1 MGDHVVKTSVLLTAY
16 NGSNHLPVLLESLAA
31 QTDRDFTV
39 LMQDDGSSDE
49 TPSLLSAVSEHDN
62 RFVFGNEQGL
72 HLGAAGNFLS
82 LLRQSDA
89 DYILLCDQD
98 DFWEENKIAVLKQA
112 IQDLEAQY
120 GTDTPLLVHSDCSL
134 VNESGEQIGDSFF
147 RHQGWDPAAV
157 TLPQLLVQN
166 NVTGCTLIMN
176 AALRK
181 LVSAHAVA
189 KDLFMHDWFIA
200 LTAAAF
206 GRIAFV
212 NRPLTRYFLSGCT
225 GHVTL
230 CDEVSQDLRKL
241 CQKAREITL
250 FHPVYAH
257 FGERIPREEAEDILG
272 LEHGKKNLLFFGLIR
287 EYKGLDILLRAFGQ
301 LDEGYQLIVAGEP
314 YGSFIKYEE
323 IIAASPAKDRIK
335 LFTHY
340 IKDSEVKVY
349 FSAADLAVLPYRTAT
364 QSGISAIANHFDV
377 PMVVTDVGGLRQAVG
392 DSGTGLV
399 ADKADEESILAEIR
413 KYFGDENLRTLCT
426 GAIKV
431 EKERLSW
438 SSFGT
443 KLLDFA
449 DNFYKTQ

>member
-1 MGDHVVKTSVLLTAY
+1 MRVAFLSCFYPFRGGISQFNASLYLELGKSCTVKAFNFKRQYPGFLFPGKTQLVTKDDDAVPIESEAFLDTANPFTY
-16 NGSNHLPVLLESLAA
+16 CKTYRAI
-31 QTDRDFTV
+31 RDWKPDIVIISYWMSYFA
-39 LMQDDGSSDE
+39 
-49 TPSLLSAVSEHDN
+49 PSL
-62 RFVFGNEQGL
+62 G
-72 HLGAAGNFLS
+72 
-82 LLRQSDA
+82 
-89 DYILLCDQD
+89 
-98 DFWEENKIAVLKQA
+98 
-112 IQDLEAQY
+112 
-120 GTDTPLLVHSDCSL
+120 
-134 VNESGEQIGDSFF
+134 
-147 RHQGWDPAAV
+147 
-157 TLPQLLVQN
+157 
-166 NVTGCTLIMN
+166 
-176 AALRK
+176 
-181 LVSAHAVA
+181 
-189 KDLFMHDWFIA
+189 FIA
-200 LTAAAF
+200 RRLKKHCKVISILHNVIPHEPRF
-206 GRIAFV
+206 FD
-212 NRPLTRYFLSGCT
+212 RPLTRYFLSGCT

-241 CQKAREITL
+241 CPKAREITL

-323 IIAASPAKDRIK
+323 IIAASTAKDRIK